1 MLTNQ
6 DTLYLFCCV
15 SELITSKINTTWIIL
30 FNRPKWKPTYWTLI
44 WLVLLMLTFLSENKP
59 VITEI
64 KTLAIRSTC
73 KPQLRK
79 EVLHTHFY
87 ITEILC
93 HILLT
98 STPIQTLL
106 STQWNLITYTLQSQI
121 SQKEMQLKVSSHIS
135 TVLIFVKCLS
145 CLKICQVNT
154 NHLLGISF

>member
-1 MLTNQ
+1 
-6 DTLYLFCCV
+6 
-15 SELITSKINTTWIIL
+15 
-30 FNRPKWKPTYWTLI
+30 
-44 WLVLLMLTFLSENKP
+44 MLTFLSENKP

-145 CLKICQVNT
+145 CLKIYQVNT